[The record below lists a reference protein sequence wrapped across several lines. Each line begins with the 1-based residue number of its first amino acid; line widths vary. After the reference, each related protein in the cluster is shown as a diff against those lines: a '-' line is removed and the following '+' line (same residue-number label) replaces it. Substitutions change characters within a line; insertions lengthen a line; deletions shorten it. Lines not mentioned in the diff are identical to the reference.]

1 MFVLVGLVRQLGYC
15 LDVECLSR
23 DKVVEVCRGS
33 TVRVLLDKKGD
44 IRTIGGADGCVWAE
58 CWEPSASCCM
68 ASEEGCY
75 AMSVSKPQ
83 VTSDPQSGDHSHTG
97 VNPLVASSPGNLN
110 FSSFVSWLTIRASSR
125 VKLTK
130 PIAGNTGFC
139 PRLFCGCAGPEDD
152 FDMLNATRPAPA
164 AAASPRVAGETE
176 ARSLRGVAIVYRN
189 KYGLDDR
196 VTVNR

>member
-1 MFVLVGLVRQLGYC
+1 MLMGVYGRNVGNQAPAAVWRVRRDAMPCQSQSLR
-15 LDVECLSR
+15 LHLTLSR
-23 DKVVEVCRGS
+23 
-33 TVRVLLDKKGD
+33 
-44 IRTIGGADGCVWAE
+44 
-58 CWEPSASCCM
+58 
-68 ASEEGCY
+68 
-75 AMSVSKPQ
+75 
-83 VTSDPQSGDHSHTG
+83 SDDLHTG

-152 FDMLNATRPAPA
+152 FDILNATRPAPA
-164 AAASPRVAGETE
+164 AVASPRVAGETE

-189 KYGLDDR
+189 KYGMNDR